1 MQGNKG
7 GGSSK
12 GSLGPPD
19 PKVTGAQGGST
30 RAGNAA
36 AVVGKRSALS
46 TAGVAARA
54 ACKAAEA
61 SAPAPAVD
69 GSASAEAAG
78 GGGAG
83 VPAAPPPLP
92 PPRAS
97 PPKRPLS
104 ATSAA
109 AAGTSHA
116 AATAGGDQAPGAP
129 RAAATSAGGNQAPA
143 APRAAWGSSLSALQ
157 LPGEG
162 EEEGEWEWDGMEDLE
177 QPGIEGHPCNFMR
190 FPNAVLCACGS
201 CFREELS
208 NTSNHPDAY
217 RPPHQVWCTCTS
229 CGVLGQTGME
239 RPGCSCGWTIE
250 QLNEFFGLN
259 GESNPPAGGDYRLR
273 GGPWRSCGCTPEH
286 LYEHGGAGAGE
297 SNPPAGKDFRESNP
311 PAGGDFRLRGGDEG
325 GEGNAPGD
333 GALGARKDR
342 TLDMLRTRLEKRD
355 HMRTL
360 PPSDAD
366 LLQAS
371 RCPISALHLL
381 HNNSGLGDHRDL
393 FQLTYCTLTK
403 EERALAIEGAKKA
416 LKRVAEET
424 KGAQGNITKAYQAA
438 INPDRILYACACC
451 GESNF
456 SAVGG
461 YSRVSLARMGPLR
474 YSNSLKDVERW
485 ERITRAHGL
494 VEEESGRTYDCVFN
508 YYPVLPGGEEA
519 APPREDH
526 YHLIPDF
533 VDTDASGNTSAM
545 LCKRERERERE
556 SFIYIDVSPFVP
568 LCARLFVCQ

>member
-1 MQGNKG
+1 MPRKEKQERGSYLTKQQKG
-7 GGSSK
+7 G
-12 GSLGPPD
+12 
-19 PKVTGAQGGST
+19 TT
-30 RAGNAA
+30 RAEKAEAKAA
-36 AVVGKRSALS
+36 TYKARGDAAQRAKAEK
-46 TAGVAARA
+46 AARA
-54 ACKAAEA
+54 
-61 SAPAPAVD
+61 
-69 GSASAEAAG
+69 
-78 GGGAG
+78 
-83 VPAAPPPLP
+83 
-92 PPRAS
+92 
-97 PPKRPLS
+97 
-104 ATSAA
+104 TA
-109 AAGTSHA
+109 AAGEEPKRVAAEEHA
-116 AATAGGDQAPGAP
+116 AATAGGDQAPGAQ

-217 RPPHQVWCTCTS
+217 RPPK
-229 CGVLGQTGME
+229 
-239 RPGCSCGWTIE
+239 I
-250 QLNEFFGLN
+250 N

-403 EERALAIEGAKKA
+403 EERALAIEGA
-416 LKRVAEET
+416 
-424 KGAQGNITKAYQAA
+424 
-438 INPDRILYACACC
+438 
-451 GESNF
+451 
-456 SAVGG
+456 
-461 YSRVSLARMGPLR
+461 
-474 YSNSLKDVERW
+474 
-485 ERITRAHGL
+485 
-494 VEEESGRTYDCVFN
+494 
-508 YYPVLPGGEEA
+508 
-519 APPREDH
+519 
-526 YHLIPDF
+526 
-533 VDTDASGNTSAM
+533 
-545 LCKRERERERE
+545 RERERERE
-556 SFIYIDVSPFVP
+556 KKREFYICRCVPIRPPMCAPFCLPVESRKAKGRTTGPRLPFILGPVVRPLVELVP
-568 LCARLFVCQ
+568 LPL